1 MLYFDIKCFIL
12 LVLTPLFTI
21 SLLHI
26 ASDAGVA
33 QFSNV
38 SPHF

>member
-1 MLYFDIKCFIL
+1 MLCFDSKCFIL
-12 LVLTPLFTI
+12 LVLPPLFTI

-26 ASDAGVA
+26 ASEAGVA
-33 QFSNV
+33 QFCNV